1 MEVKV
6 NVKVVL
12 VKFNQIGNSVVRLMK
27 KIE

>member
-1 MEVKV
+1 MKVKV

-12 VKFNQIGNSVVRLMK
+12 VKFNQIRNSVVRLMK